1 MRDPYFYDDCDIL
14 KNKLGIKNQEQLDIA
29 EVEFSCNAIHSL
41 ALTPIKGD
49 YDFKHFCDMHSYI
62 FGDLY
67 EWAGR
72 PRTVSMEKAENILG
86 LMSIQ
91 YAKPS
96 EIEKAASL
104 LLKEMVGRDWT
115 NMTLDEKARNL
126 SNDLSGLWKIHA
138 FREGNTRTAITFICQ
153 FADSRNM
160 FMDRMLFE
168 KNSAYTRQALVAA
181 TAVFEDCDLR
191 KPEYILKIVKD
202 SLERGMNEHQK
213 ISMDGIK
220 SEIKKIKENKE
231 NSSNKQTSKKA
242 KKYEK
247 D

>member
-1 MRDPYFYDDCDIL
+1 
-14 KNKLGIKNQEQLDIA
+14 
-29 EVEFSCNAIHSL
+29 
-41 ALTPIKGD
+41 
-49 YDFKHFCDMHSYI
+49 
-62 FGDLY
+62 
-67 EWAGR
+67 
-72 PRTVSMEKAENILG
+72 
-86 LMSIQ
+86 
-91 YAKPS
+91 
-96 EIEKAASL
+96 
-104 LLKEMVGRDWT
+104 
-115 NMTLDEKARNL
+115 
-126 SNDLSGLWKIHA
+126 
-138 FREGNTRTAITFICQ
+138 
-153 FADSRNM
+153 M

-168 KNSAYTRQALVAA
+168 KNSAYTRQVLVAA

-202 SLERGMNEHQK
+202 SLERGMNENKK